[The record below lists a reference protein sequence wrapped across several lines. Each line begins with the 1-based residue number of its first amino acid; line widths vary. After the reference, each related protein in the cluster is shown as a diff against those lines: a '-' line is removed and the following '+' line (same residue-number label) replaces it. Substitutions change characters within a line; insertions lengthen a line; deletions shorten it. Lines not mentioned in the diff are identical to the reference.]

1 MDARHPGAVRWSVP
15 EPHAVAEVRMGDGTR
30 IFLRRHGNANGP
42 RLVISH
48 GNGFAA
54 DAYYPFWSLLTDRF
68 DVVLH
73 DLRNHGWN
81 PVGELRSHDVW
92 SFSEDVACVWR
103 AIDTHF
109 GAKPKIGVYHS
120 VSALGAFNKLTEG
133 NGLAALVM
141 FDPMICPPGCNPMH
155 LASLQK
161 ALRRM
166 SRSARGR
173 RDRFP
178 APDVLAESYGRA
190 WGLGTPTP
198 AWGLGTP
205 TPALR
210 LGIRWGL
217 GTPTPPWD

>member
-81 PVGELRSHDVW
+81 PVGIR
-92 SFSEDVACVWR
+92 
-103 AIDTHF
+103 DTH
-109 GAKPKIGVYHS
+109 
-120 VSALGAFNKLTEG
+120 
-133 NGLAALVM
+133 
-141 FDPMICPPGCNPMH
+141 
-155 LASLQK
+155 
-161 ALRRM
+161 
-166 SRSARGR
+166 
-173 RDRFP
+173 
-178 APDVLAESYGRA
+178 
-190 WGLGTPTP
+190 
-198 AWGLGTP
+198 
-205 TPALR
+205 PALC
-210 LGIRWGL
+210 G
-217 GTPTPPWD
+217 D